1 MILTYTADRLVD
13 SMFLFTFADKFKLN
27 VQCNDKELLR
37 FTERRNVK
45 TNVIERKMWSD
56 EYANM
61 KILHHYEFWKNN
73 RERNSL
79 WNI

>member
-13 SMFLFTFADKFKLN
+13 STSLFTFADKFKLN

-45 TNVIERKMWSD
+45 TNVIERKM
-56 EYANM
+56 
-61 KILHHYEFWKNN
+61 
-73 RERNSL
+73 
-79 WNI
+79 